1 MSKKSTPGHAP
12 LPPHIPEGLESPL
25 SYAVQQ
31 RDAKVLDTV
40 KRAVKHGEA
49 MLAFQPV
56 VEAAR
61 TNHVAFYE
69 GLIRIQDADG
79 RIIPAAHF
87 MPLVEDLSLG
97 REIDCL
103 ALSKGLNTL
112 KTVPG
117 LRLSINMSARSIG
130 YPKWTRL
137 LDQSLQQDP
146 SIAERLILEITE
158 GSAITVPE
166 LVNAFMSD
174 LRTRGVAFALDDF
187 GAGATSFRYLR
198 DFRFD
203 MVKIDQQFCRDVH
216 KNLDDQALVRAM
228 LLIAQQFEM
237 MTIAEGVENPDAA
250 TWLSNSGLHC
260 LQGYFFAMP
269 QLKPSWTL
277 QAPSGA
283 TA

>member
-1 MSKKSTPGHAP
+1 
-12 LPPHIPEGLESPL
+12 
-25 SYAVQQ
+25 
-31 RDAKVLDTV
+31 
-40 KRAVKHGEA
+40 
-49 MLAFQPV
+49 
-56 VEAAR
+56 
-61 TNHVAFYE
+61 
-69 GLIRIQDADG
+69 
-79 RIIPAAHF
+79 
-87 MPLVEDLSLG
+87 
-97 REIDCL
+97 
-103 ALSKGLNTL
+103 
-112 KTVPG
+112 
-117 LRLSINMSARSIG
+117 MSARSIG

-137 LDQSLQQDP
+137 LDQSLRQDP

-158 GSAITVPE
+158 GSAMTVPE
-166 LVNAFMSD
+166 LVNAFMSA
-174 LRTRGVAFALDDF
+174 LRPRGVAFALDDF